1 VDDCLGTGDGF
12 VGLAQVRQVGDERLA
27 VRCSVMSEIDV
38 ENIVAM
44 RSKVTYDPPAC
55 LAAAAG
61 HDDPH
66 A

>member
-1 VDDCLGTGDGF
+1 
-12 VGLAQVRQVGDERLA
+12 
-27 VRCSVMSEIDV
+27 MSEIDV